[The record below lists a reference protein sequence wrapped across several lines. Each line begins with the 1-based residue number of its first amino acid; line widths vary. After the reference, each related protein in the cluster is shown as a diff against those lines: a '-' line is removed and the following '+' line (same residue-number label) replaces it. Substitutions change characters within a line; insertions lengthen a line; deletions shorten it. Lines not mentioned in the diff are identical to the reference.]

1 MMGPPPQSFLDAL
14 PPRPTQKHPPLPPLT
29 MDLDLPQLR
38 DYPAAKRDQLFEQKL
53 KLCAYAFD
61 FDDAQSHKREKEVK
75 RQTLL
80 ELVDFVNTSQGQR
93 IFTEA
98 AMPAI
103 MAMVRANVC
112 RTLAPPTEDYDPDED
127 EPVLEPSWPHLQV
140 VYEFFLR
147 FVVSSE
153 VNAKVAK
160 KYVDANFCYR
170 LIELFDSED
179 PRERDY
185 LKTILHR
192 IYGKF
197 MSHRSFIRKTISNVF
212 YRFVYET
219 ERHNGVG
226 ELLEILGSII
236 NGFAIPLKREHL
248 QFLQCALIPLHVPK
262 CVRVYHQQLSYCVI
276 QFVEKDPDTAVPIL
290 KGLVKYWPWSS
301 SAKQV
306 LLMNELEEILELLG
320 HEPLLLVRDQLF
332 DLIKKCLSS
341 DHFQVTER
349 TLFLWNNDQLV
360 NHGCLSKAHAPVLLP
375 VIYGALV
382 EKSEK
387 HWNATVES
395 LATNVLKV
403 YQDFDVKMFNQCKE
417 KALDQAAEALRVETE
432 RQSQWDQISALAA
445 KILADQ
451 HADKDDALIDEDDD
465 ALEQHS
471 GTTVL
476 RGAPAES
483 DNADETNGVS
493 PATPT

>member
-1 MMGPPPQSFLDAL
+1 MVNLFTKKNKKADVGTDDTQVTRPQGSASSGATSARKGTTGKQTNPKEIDE
-14 PPRPTQKHPPLPPLT
+14 
-29 MDLDLPQLR
+29 LPQLR
-38 DYPAAKRDQLFEQKL
+38 DYPAAKREALFDQKL
-53 KLCAYAFD
+53 ELCSNVFN
-61 FDDAQSHKREKEVK
+61 FDDASSDKKEKEVK

-80 ELVDFVNTSQGQR
+80 ELVDYVNTSAGQK
-93 IFTEA
+93 IFTEPS
-98 AMPAI
+98 MPAI
-103 MAMVRANVC
+103 MNCVRANIC
-112 RTLAPPTEDYDPDED
+112 RSLPPQTEDYDPEED

-248 QFLQCALIPLHVPK
+248 QFLQCALIPLHIPK
-262 CVRVYHQQLSYCVI
+262 CVTLYHQQLSYCVI

-290 KGLVKYWPWSS
+290 NGLIRYWPWSS

-306 LLMNELEEILELLG
+306 LVMNELEEILELLG
-320 HEPLLLVRDQLF
+320 HEPLLLVRDALF
-332 DLIKKCLSS
+332 ELIRKCLSS
-341 DHFQVTER
+341 EHFQVTER
-349 TLFLWNNDQLV
+349 TLFLWNNDQLI
-360 NHGCLSKAHAPVLLP
+360 NHGCLSKQHAPTLLP
-375 VIYGALV
+375 TIYTALV

-387 HWNATVES
+387 HWNATVEG

-403 YQDFDVKMFNQCKE
+403 YQDFDMKTYNTCKE
-417 KALDQAAEALRVETE
+417 RAEEDAATRVQNEATTQAQWEQIYEIAEMVDT
-432 RQSQWDQISALAA
+432 
-445 KILADQ
+445 
-451 HADKDDALIDEDDD
+451 
-465 ALEQHS
+465 
-471 GTTVL
+471 
-476 RGAPAES
+476 
-483 DNADETNGVS
+483 
-493 PATPT
+493 